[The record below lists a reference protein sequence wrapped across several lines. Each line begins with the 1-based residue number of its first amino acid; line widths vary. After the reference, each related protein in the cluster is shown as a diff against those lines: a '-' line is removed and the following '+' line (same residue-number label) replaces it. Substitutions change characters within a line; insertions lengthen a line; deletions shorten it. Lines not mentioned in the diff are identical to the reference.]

1 MAAPNKLPFE
11 YLDLNEM
18 GTSARGVSVL
28 YGRRADGSLVAV
40 QVADDGTLNI
50 NTTATISASDIQ
62 IGAVE
67 LKNDI
72 SDDRVRVLV
81 VPTLPNALVTT
92 VNGSTNSFYID
103 NTVTGLTGSF
113 VASSFGFTSKS
124 ITIIND
130 SSATID
136 FSFNGV
142 ATHGK
147 LKSFESAVMD
157 NRAQTQIYLK
167 SSVPGSAYRVWSY

>member
-1 MAAPNKLPFE
+1 MASPNKLPFE

-81 VPTLPNALVTT
+81 TPSLPNALVTT
-92 VNGSTNSFYID
+92 VNGSTNSFYVDDTI
-103 NTVTGLTGSF
+103 TPLTTSF
-113 VASSFGFTSKS
+113 ASSSFGFTSKS
-124 ITIIND
+124 ITVIND
-130 SSATID
+130 SVNVID
-136 FSFNGV
+136 FSFDGV
-142 ATHGK
+142 NVHGK
-147 LKSFESAVMD
+147 LRNGEATTMD
-157 NRAQTQIYLK
+157 HRAQTGIYLR
-167 SSVPGSAYRVWSY
+167 SNIAGSNYRVWSY